1 MTIII
6 ILLVLAI
13 LLSAFF
19 SGSEVALVSITELKA
34 QHLADQKLKGARAL
48 LSLKE
53 QPNRMLITILI
64 GNNLVNIGGSAL
76 ATMLAINLFASAGVG
91 IATGVMTFLILT
103 FGEIAPKTFATKN
116 AKSVAL
122 AIAPIIHFLM
132 RLLAPFV
139 WFFDVIS
146 RALEKLTNQPEDEEP
161 TITEQ
166 ELKHIVK
173 VGEQEGQIKATE
185 KEMIQRIFLFDDT
198 EVKDVMTPRTDMF
211 SLDWN
216 LTIQEALPIITSQEY
231 SRIPV
236 HDDNVDKIKGIVFTR
251 ELLEKISKDKHHL
264 KLKDIAQPAL
274 FIPEHKK
281 IDKLLKEMQRKKTH
295 MAIIVSEH
303 GGVEGVVT
311 IEDIL
316 EEIVGEIFDESDD
329 VEKLIKPHGSNDW
342 LILGKTPL
350 DVLNEELKT
359 DFSLEEDYNTIAGL
373 IQHKLGKIPE
383 VGERCRVKD
392 EQIDF
397 FIKKMEGPVI
407 LEVGAKRY

>member
-1 MTIII
+1 MTTII
-6 ILLVLAI
+6 ILLILAI
-13 LLSAFF
+13 ILSAFF
-19 SGSEVALVSITELKA
+19 SGSEVALVSISELKA
-34 QHLADQKLKGARAL
+34 QHLAEQKLKGSRAL
-48 LSLKE
+48 LTLKE

-76 ATMLAINLFASAGVG
+76 ATMLAINLFQSAGVG
-91 IATGVMTFLILT
+91 IATGVMTFLILA

-116 AKSVAL
+116 AKTVAL
-122 AIAPIIHFLM
+122 GIAPIILFLM
-132 RLLAPFV
+132 RILAPFV

-146 RALEKLTNQPEDEEP
+146 RGLEKITKQPEGEEP

-173 VGEQEGQIKATE
+173 VGEQEGQIKPAE
-185 KEMIQRIFLFDDT
+185 KEMIQKIFLFDDT
-198 EVKDVMTPRTDMF
+198 EVKDIMTPRTDMF
-211 SLDWN
+211 SLDWD
-216 LTIQEALPIITSQEY
+216 LTIKEALPIITAQEF

-236 HDDNVDKIKGIVFTR
+236 YDDNVDKIKGIVFTR
-251 ELLEKISKDKHHL
+251 ELLEKLSKDKHHL
-264 KLKDIAQPAL
+264 KLKDLAQPAL

-295 MAIIVSEH
+295 MAVVVNEH

-329 VEKLIKPHGSNDW
+329 IEKLIKKHGTNDW

-350 DVLNEELKT
+350 DVINDELGT

-373 IQHKLGKIPE
+373 IQDKLGKIPE
-383 VGERCRVKD
+383 VGERCRIKH
-392 EQIDF
+392 EHIDF
-397 FIKKMEGPVI
+397 FIKKMEGPII
-407 LEVGAKRY
+407 LEVSAKKF